1 MPNFGD
7 YDNES
12 VYDSLDESISMGNDF
27 DEEDELTQ
35 EEVNEFLK
43 EKWGV
48 TEEEQKKAE
57 PKGPFHMEPM
67 VSEVLSEDEL
77 PPKVG
82 FFQGTW
88 NAIKTFF
95 TNLFR
100 SAPKEEAPK
109 AEAPKAEEQP
119 MLDTPDIPDKYIK
132 DPSEH
137 RVHVERVNLQALV
150 DDLEYPNAE
159 FVKQVNDIAENGP
172 DDVRRFL
179 AFASEGMF
187 RQAND
192 TFGAKMD
199 EIDGMDI
206 TDRQKEI
213 LKNNAV
219 KDMVEQS
226 IEESGRDIDAE
237 IERAE
242 MRNMGMEEISN
253 ILE

>member
-12 VYDSLDESISMGNDF
+12 VYDSLDESVSMGNDF
-27 DEEDELTQ
+27 DEEDELTP
-35 EEVNEFLK
+35 EEANEFLK

-48 TEEEQKKAE
+48 TEEELKQAE

-67 VSEVLSEDEL
+67 VSEVLGEDEL

-95 TNLFR
+95 TNLFK
-100 SAPKEEAPK
+100 STPKEEAPK
-109 AEAPKAEEQP
+109 EEAPKAEEQP
-119 MLDTPDIPDKYIK
+119 MLDTPDIPDEYIK

-159 FVKQVNDIAENGP
+159 FVKQVNEIAENGP

-179 AFASEGMF
+179 AFASEGAF

-199 EIDGMDI
+199 EIDEMDI
-206 TDRQKEI
+206 TARQKEI
-213 LKNNAV
+213 LKSNAV
-219 KDMVEQS
+219 KDMVQQS

-237 IERAE
+237 IEDAE
-242 MRNMGMEEISN
+242 MRNMGMEDISN

>member
-1 MPNFGD
+1 MPNYGD
-7 YDNES
+7 YDDES
-12 VYDSLDESISMGNDF
+12 VYDSLDESISMEDDF
-27 DEEDELTQ
+27 DEEDELTP

-48 TEEEQKKAE
+48 TEEELKAAV

-95 TNLFR
+95 TNLFK
-100 SAPKEEAPK
+100 SAPKEEPK
-109 AEAPKAEEQP
+109 PEAPKAEEQP
-119 MLDTPDIPDKYIK
+119 AFDTPEIPDDFMKGPTDY
-132 DPSEH
+132 
-137 RVHVERVNLQALV
+137 RVEVERINIQALV
-150 DDLEYPNAE
+150 DELENPNAE

-179 AFASEGMF
+179 AFANNTFQMS
-187 RQAND
+187 ND
-192 TFGAKMD
+192 SFEARME
-199 EIDGMDI
+199 EIDEMDI
-206 TDRQKEI
+206 TDRQKAI
-213 LKNNAV
+213 LKGSAV
-219 KDMVEQS
+219 KDMVQQS
-226 IEESGRDIDAE
+226 IEESGRDIDEE

-242 MRNMGMEEISN
+242 MRNMGMEDIST
-253 ILE
+253 ILQ

>member
-7 YDNES
+7 HDNES
-12 VYDSLDESISMGNDF
+12 VYDSLDELISVGNDF
-27 DEEDELTQ
+27 DEEDELTS
-35 EEVNEFLK
+35 EEVNEFLRK
-43 EKWGV
+43 NWGV
-48 TEEEQKKAE
+48 TEEEQKKAA

-82 FFQGTW
+82 FFQGIW
-88 NAIKTFF
+88 NAVKTFF

-100 SAPKEEAPK
+100 STPKEEPEP
-109 AEAPKAEEQP
+109 EAPKAEEQP
-119 MLDTPDIPDKYIK
+119 MLDTPDIPDKLLK
-132 DPSEH
+132 DPSNH
-137 RVHVERVNLQALV
+137 RVEVERIHIQTLV
-150 DDLEYPNAE
+150 DELEHPNEE

-179 AFASEGMF
+179 AFAEEGTF
-187 RQAND
+187 QKSND
-192 TFGAKMD
+192 TFKARME
-199 EIDGMDI
+199 EIDEMDI

-219 KDMVEQS
+219 KDMVQQS
-226 IEESGRDIDAE
+226 IEASGVDMDEE
-237 IERAE
+237 IEKAE
-242 MRNMGMEEISN
+242 AMEMGMDEPPT